1 MTRLS
6 LGRKFVLAFVGLSV
20 LFAATFGTLAA
31 YRLRKALLEQV
42 RLRAK
47 GVAEEL
53 ARDASRFLPTPE
65 GLSEGPISSRLTRRL
80 VAGTVLYA
88 QIARDGEVRFSDGRH
103 ALAVPAGPLVR
114 PFTVVERRTRGGTA
128 YLDIFRAV
136 PEYPLERQTYVRIG
150 FPLGEVHSRIRAE
163 TERILLASLLMA
175 CAGVAAAFALRRAIL
190 GPLAR
195 MSTVI
200 RLIRRGDYSA
210 RVKAEGGDELQLLA
224 DEFNTMVSAIEAR
237 DRELARVN
245 TALTKANHIKDEFT
259 AAMSHELKTP
269 LHAVRAYAQ
278 LLLEEIDGPVNPAQR
293 KDLEALLAAGD
304 HLLHL
309 IEGILRYSAL
319 EAGGIRPQTGR
330 VDAGA
335 VIEQACQNVA
345 HLVRQKGLTV
355 EVAGT
360 VIVEADETMLRQILI
375 NLLHNAV
382 KYTERGKITVTAAIR
397 GGLAVFEVTDT
408 GTGIPKG
415 HEHEVF
421 EPFQRA
427 GHPARRAVDGIG
439 LGLAVVKRYVELHG
453 GRVWFER
460 AAGGGTRFTFTLPAP
475 TTPPSTAPAPTA
487 PPGDGE

>member
-1 MTRLS
+1 VTRLS
-6 LGRKFVLAFVGLSV
+6 LGGKFVLAFVGLSV

-31 YRLRKALLEQV
+31 YRLQRALLEQV

-65 GLSEGPISSRLTRRL
+65 GLSEAPTSSRLTRRL

-88 QIARDGEVRFSDGRH
+88 QIIRDGEVRFTDGRY
-103 ALAVPAGPLVR
+103 ALAVPTGPLVR
-114 PFTVVERRTRGGTA
+114 PFAVEERRTRGGTA

-136 PEYPLERQTYVRIG
+136 PDYPLERQTYVRIG
-150 FPLGEVHSRIRAE
+150 FPLADVHSRIRAE

-175 CAGVAAAFALRRAIL
+175 GGGVAAAFALRRAIL

-195 MSTVI
+195 MNTVI

-210 RVKAEGGDELQLLA
+210 RVEAGGGDELQLLA
-224 DEFNTMVSAIEAR
+224 DELNTMASAIETR

-245 TALTKANHIKDEFT
+245 VALRKANQIKDEFT

-278 LLLEEIDGPVNPAQR
+278 LLLEEIDGPITLAQR

-319 EAGGIRPQTGR
+319 EAGGIQPQAGR
-330 VDAGA
+330 VDAAA
-335 VIEQACQNVA
+335 VIEQACRNVA

-360 VIVEADETMLRQILI
+360 ATVAADETMLRQILI

-382 KYTERGKITVTAAIR
+382 KYTEQGKITVTAANR
-397 GGLAVFEVTDT
+397 NGLAVFEVTDT

-427 GHPARRAVDGIG
+427 GHPARREIDGIG

-460 AAGGGTRFTFTLPAP
+460 AAGGGTRFTFTLPAF
-475 TTPPSTAPAPTA
+475 TVPA
-487 PPGDGE
+487 GDGA